1 MTAMIVAVVVTLL
14 SMVDYHQ
21 RCDNHPAIS
30 PPADSSSLAGKEGGS
45 NQPRPDR
52 GGRMA
57 LSLLLILFLLLFL
70 LFLLLYCRW
79 AILGDEND
87 DRGGARG
94 GSCSGG
100 GSA

>member
-21 RCDNHPAIS
+21 RCDNHPAIP
-30 PPADSSSLAGKEGGS
+30 PPADSSSLAGKGGGS
-45 NQPRPDR
+45 NQPRPDC
-52 GGRMA
+52 GTRMA
-57 LSLLLILFLLLFL
+57 LSLLFILFLLLFL
-70 LFLLLYCRW
+70 LFILFHCCW

-94 GSCSGG
+94 GICGG
-100 GSA
+100 GGGA